1 MEEKCYNQA
10 ITRTTGR
17 DLWVMVVSSSPY
29 EHMIGKPDVKYIA
42 NIHGNEAVGRE
53 LMLHLIHVRN
63 YVKRWNFHV
72 ALLAMTSN
80 TRAAVC
86 PMQFSPPRIQC
97 FMKGRFIRIRD
108 LVRR

>member
-1 MEEKCYNQA
+1 
-10 ITRTTGR
+10 
-17 DLWVMVVSSSPY
+17 MVVSSSPY

-72 ALLAMTSN
+72 TLLAMTHASN
-80 TRAAVC
+80 TCAAVC
-86 PMQFSPPRIQC
+86 PLQFGPPRTQC
-97 FMKGRFIRIRD
+97 SMKGRFIRMREI
-108 LVRR
+108 LSESNRRNNRK